1 TLASKTGSGDSVA
14 LSKLNPGEAVLM
26 DTDGVHAWT
35 VLMRGRT
42 NSDNEVVNGNFTVSG
57 NSTVNN
63 STVNGNETIGGSLS
77 VAGPTKIS
85 GDTTLSYAAG
95 SQRGVNW
102 AVGTSLRWRLV
113 SDGAA
118 EAGANAG
125 SNLILARYTDAGAY
139 VDNPLTINRATG
151 AFAFGQRPTFN
162 GNAPW
167 DAANFNPGLYAL
179 LASPSLSGTPTVN
192 GLAWTGSQF
201 SVRNSAATPWAVSAY
216 CSAQVGGCFIG
227 RTDAASVPLAAWFF
241 GTSNVGTI
249 TTNGSTTTYGTGS
262 DYRLKDGIED
272 LDGDFAV
279 DLLMQGRPRKF
290 WMRADPAKRVNYGFI
305 AHEYAEIQPEAV
317 VGEKDGMGPPMAP
330 PVDDEGNAADMP
342 EEPRYQ
348 HMDYSKPTPILWA
361 ALKRAI
367 ERISALEAAL
377 ARAG

>member
-42 NSDNEVVNGNFTVSG
+42 NADDEVVNGNFSVSG
-57 NSTVNN
+57 NSTVNGDSTVNN
-63 STVNGNETIGGSLS
+63 SAVNGNETVGGTLGVTGAATLASATVAGQLAAKANTYFGSAAQASISAAGVYSGPSAGYSGNVGVGGTLGVTGLATLAGGVVTSSLMGGAATVVGSSASTLALYSNNTQRAMLDVNGSLH
-77 VAGPTKIS
+77 VNE
-85 GDTTLSYAAG
+85 AAAW
-95 SQRGVNW
+95 S
-102 AVGTSLRWRLV
+102 
-113 SDGAA
+113 AA
-118 EAGANAG
+118 Q
-125 SNLILARYTDAGAY
+125 L
-139 VDNPLTINRATG
+139 
-151 AFAFGQRPTFN
+151 
-162 GNAPW
+162 
-167 DAANFNPGLYAL
+167 
-179 LASPSLSGTPTVN
+179 
-192 GLAWTGSQF
+192 
-201 SVRNSAATPWAVSAY
+201 SVRNSATNTWGISAY

-227 RTDAASVPLAAWFF
+227 RTDSPSVPLAAWFF
-241 GTSNVGTI
+241 GTANVGTI
-249 TTNGSTTTYGTGS
+249 TTNGSTTAYGTGS

-290 WMRADPAKRVNYGFI
+290 WMRADPAKQVNYGFI

-330 PVDDEGNAADMP
+330 PVDDEGNAVDMP